1 MPPAP
6 KHPSQR
12 VRRNKDVPMN
22 QLPAEGR
29 TGRTP
34 IWPISSASPDESKAW
49 KAAWRLPQA
58 VVWEREHLERIVA
71 RYVRVLIG
79 AEAPDASA
87 AMLAQAVKLEER
99 LLLTPYHLKQA
110 RYEIVETDEPK
121 QSAAA
126 PSAVRRLRAVDPVAS

>member
-34 IWPISSASPDESKAW
+34 TWPISSATADELKAW
-49 KAAWRLPQA
+49 KSLWRVPQA
-58 VVWEREHLERIVA
+58 VVWERHHLERIVA
-71 RYVRVLIG
+71 RYVRLMVA
-79 AEAPDASA
+79 AEDPDAPVTMQGQVA
-87 AMLAQAVKLEER
+87 KLEEH
-99 LLLTPYHLKQA
+99 LLLTPHHLKQA
-110 RYEIVETDEPK
+110 RYEIVATEAKPD
-121 QSAAA
+121 AA
-126 PSAVRRLRAVDPVAS
+126 PVSNVRRLRAVDTAAS

>member
-34 IWPISSASPDESKAW
+34 TWPIAAASPDEAKAW

-58 VVWEREHLERIVA
+58 VVWETQHLERIVA
-71 RYVRVLIG
+71 RYVRLMVAAEEPG
-79 AEAPDASA
+79 APVTLHGHVA
-87 AMLAQAVKLEER
+87 KLEEH
-99 LLLTPYHLKQA
+99 LLLTPHHLKAA
-110 RYEIVETDEPK
+110 RYEIVAKETD
-121 QSAAA
+121 AAA
-126 PSAVRRLRAVDPVAS
+126 PKPSNVRRLRAVDPVAS

>member
-34 IWPISSASPDESKAW
+34 TWPISKATPDEAKAW
-49 KAAWRLPQA
+49 KAVWRTPQA
-58 VVWEREHLERIVA
+58 VVWETQHLERIVA
-71 RYVRVLIG
+71 RYVRLMVA
-79 AEAPDASA
+79 AEDPDAPVTMQGQVA
-87 AMLAQAVKLEER
+87 KLEEH
-99 LLLTPYHLKQA
+99 LLLTPHHLKAA
-110 RYEIVETDEPK
+110 RYEIVPREEATVTPLRALP
-121 QSAAA
+121 QLSAA
-126 PSAVRRLRAVDPVAS
+126 DFAS

>member
-34 IWPISSASPDESKAW
+34 TWPISPATPDELKAW
-49 KAAWRLPQA
+49 KSVWRLPQA
-58 VVWEREHLERIVA
+58 VVWERHHLERIVA
-71 RYVRVLIG
+71 RYVRLMVA
-79 AEAPDASA
+79 AESPDAPVT
-87 AMLAQAVKLEER
+87 MQGQVVKLEEH
-99 LLLTPYHLKQA
+99 LLLTPHHLKQA
-110 RYEIVETDEPK
+110 RYEIVVSDEPK
-121 QSAAA
+121 QAATA